1 MKINYTV
8 EQLYAELN
16 AGNAVYDELKDEFMT
31 QSECEKRGLADSD
44 ECYDVENMIGR
55 MEA

>member
-16 AGNAVYDELKDEFMT
+16 AGNTVYDELKDEFMT
-31 QSECEKRGLADSD
+31 QSECDKRGLADSD
-44 ECYDVENMIGR
+44 ECYDVENMIGK